1 MSMWL
6 PLDTSRLVCLALG
19 GPELVVDFTSKRPKT
34 DEDGRPLF
42 VVEVAVR
49 CDGQSE
55 IWPVKVAGEP
65 AGIGAGVP
73 VELEGAA
80 LLAWVMGER
89 FGIAYRA
96 ASIRPVT
103 PASASGTGQAP
114 APARATASGSASVA
128 GGSARAGGER
138 AAPSSSTGQGRVA
151 S

>member
-6 PLDTSRLVCLALG
+6 PLDTSRLSCLALG
-19 GPELVVDFTSKRPKT
+19 GPELVIDFTSKRPKT

-49 CDGQSE
+49 YEGQSE

-65 AGIGAGVP
+65 AGIEAGVP
-73 VELEGAA
+73 VVLEGAA

-96 ASIRPVT
+96 ASIRPIT
-103 PASASGTGQAP
+103 PAAGQAL
-114 APARATASGSASVA
+114 APARASASSSAPVA
-128 GGSARAGGER
+128 GGPARAGGER
-138 AAPSSSTGQGRVA
+138 AAASSSAGSGPGRVA

>member
-6 PLDTSRLVCLALG
+6 PLDTSKLVCLALG
-19 GPELVVDFTSKRPKT
+19 GPELVTDFTTKRPKT
-34 DEDGRPLF
+34 DEDGRPLH

-49 CDGQSE
+49 FDGQSE

-73 VELEGAA
+73 VALEGAA

-96 ASIRPVT
+96 ASIRPIA
-103 PASASGTGQAP
+103 PASASAP
-114 APARATASGSASVA
+114 APPVA
-128 GGSARAGGER
+128 GPPVAGPAAARGGGER
-138 AAPSSSTGQGRVA
+138 ATAPTTGQGRVA

>member
-6 PLDTSRLVCLALG
+6 PLDTSRLSCLALG
-19 GPELVVDFTSKRPKT
+19 GPELVIDFTSKRPKT

-49 CDGQSE
+49 YEGQSE

-65 AGIGAGVP
+65 AGIEAGVP
-73 VELEGAA
+73 VVLEGAA

-96 ASIRPVT
+96 ASIRSIG
-103 PASASGTGQAP
+103 SAPGQVP
-114 APARATASGSASVA
+114 APARATASAPVV
-128 GGSARAGGER
+128 GGSGTGRSGGER
-138 AAPSSSTGQGRVA
+138 AAPSTGAGRVA